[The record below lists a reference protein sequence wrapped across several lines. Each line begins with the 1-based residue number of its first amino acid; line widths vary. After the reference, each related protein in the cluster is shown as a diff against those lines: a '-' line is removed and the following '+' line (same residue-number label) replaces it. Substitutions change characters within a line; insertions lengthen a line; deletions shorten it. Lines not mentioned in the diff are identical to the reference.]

1 MWNINKWI
9 EMLLSSAIVS
19 GIITIF
25 IFELSFLSAYLR
37 VIILDN
43 IPFMLDDLIDIHIC
57 MYTDIL
63 FFGTTKI
70 ELIVRYGVG
79 IMFLFLTF
87 IFFIDFIYLD
97 KKNSGAD

>member
-1 MWNINKWI
+1 
-9 EMLLSSAIVS
+9 MLLSSAIVS

-25 IFELSFLSAYLR
+25 IFELSFLLAYLR

-43 IPFMLDDLIDIHIC
+43 ISFMLDDLIDIHIC

-63 FFGTTKI
+63 FFGTDKI
-70 ELIVRYGVG
+70 ELIVRYGLS
-79 IMFLFLTF
+79 IMFLLLTA

-97 KKNSGAD
+97 IKSSGVD

>member
-1 MWNINKWI
+1 
-9 EMLLSSAIVS
+9 MLLSSIIIS
-19 GIITIF
+19 GIISIF
-25 IFELSFLSAYLR
+25 VFELSFLSAYLR

-43 IPFMLDDLIDIHIC
+43 IPFMLDDLIDIHVY

-63 FFGTTKI
+63 FFSTEKI
-70 ELIVRYGVG
+70 ELIVRYVLG

-97 KKNSGAD
+97 KKGSGAD